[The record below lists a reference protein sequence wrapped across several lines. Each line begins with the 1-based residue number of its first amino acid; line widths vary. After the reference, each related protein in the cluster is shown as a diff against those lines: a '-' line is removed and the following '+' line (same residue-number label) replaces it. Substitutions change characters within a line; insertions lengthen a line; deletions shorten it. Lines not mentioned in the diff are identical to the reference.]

1 MIEGGME
8 LETIQNDFKSN
19 RILAADYL
27 LNHREKIKT
36 LWEARV
42 FEKGASKGEGEFPLI
57 ANSLGVFLD
66 ELAMILQQLD
76 PAPEG
81 LSENAMTKIYGGEKA
96 IIEGYP
102 LSRLL
107 WEFSLV
113 REVITTELQKG
124 IALSHE
130 VRTLIDRTIDS
141 AMSLAA
147 SEFEKVQNL
156 QLQKTLAKAE
166 ASNRDLD
173 QFAMVAAHDLNSPLA
188 TVTSLL
194 ELLKECVLRSAP
206 PEASEYILYMEQTLM
221 RMRSLITSLLEYAR
235 LAQTK
240 TNFQKLSLND
250 VLLTSLQN
258 LAHLIEETGAQVR
271 YENLPEIIGDFN
283 LLGQVFQNLISNS
296 IKYRGPLTPEIKIS
310 VVETSQMLW
319 LFSVKDNGVGFEVKD
334 NEEIFSLYK
343 RLKNKDDL
351 PGAGIGLATC
361 RKVIELHGGKI
372 WATSN
377 PGAGSTFF
385 FTLPQKTP
393 LGLQKEKVIH

>member
-1 MIEGGME
+1 MLNTNVIGGDME
-8 LETIQNDFKSN
+8 FETIQNDLKSD

-27 LNHREKIKT
+27 LNRREKIKT
-36 LWEARV
+36 LWESKV
-42 FEKGASKGEGEFPLI
+42 FEKRALSNGSQFPLI
-57 ANSLGVFLD
+57 ANSLGIFLD
-66 ELAMILQQLD
+66 ELAMILRQVD

-81 LSENAMTKIYGGEKA
+81 LSENAMAKIYGGEKA
-96 IIEGYP
+96 VIEGYP

-113 REVITTELQKG
+113 RETITTELQNG
-124 IALSHE
+124 IVLNHE

-147 SEFEKVQNL
+147 SEFEKVQHL
-156 QLQKTLAKAE
+156 QLQKALAKAE

-194 ELLKECVLRSAP
+194 DLLKDCIPGNAP
-206 PEASEYILYMEQTLM
+206 AETSEYISYMEQTLL

-235 LAQTK
+235 LVQTK
-240 TNFQKLSLND
+240 TNFQKLALND
-250 VLLTSLQN
+250 VLLASLQN
-258 LAHLIEETGAQVR
+258 LAHLIEETGTQVR
-271 YENLPEIIGDFN
+271 CESLPEIIGDFN
-283 LLGQVFQNLISNS
+283 LLSQVFQNLISNS

-310 VVETSQMLW
+310 VVETSERMW

-372 WATSN
+372 WAVSS

-385 FTLPQKTP
+385 FTLAQMASNK
-393 LGLQKEKVIH
+393 